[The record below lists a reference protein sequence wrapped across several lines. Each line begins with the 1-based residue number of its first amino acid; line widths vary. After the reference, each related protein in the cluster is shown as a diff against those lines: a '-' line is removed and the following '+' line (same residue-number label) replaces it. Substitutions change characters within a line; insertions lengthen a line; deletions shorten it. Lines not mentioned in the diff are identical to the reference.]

1 MTPPKVLIV
10 RMIPKPA
17 CKASNAPEAR
27 ETMTRPA
34 ELRFIQ
40 SFFLRKRNL
49 ATQSGP
55 DCRTTQDTPT
65 EAQGR
70 RQAQR
75 GRHSALPPRGGGA
88 RRQAPPSGRGGAGGG
103 AQALART
110 DGRTVSAAF
119 RAAVVGTGLVVRVA
133 RQANEMCQAGVGA
146 PPPLTRGRRAVVRVR
161 KVNRVVLEADRARRE
176 LWGGR
181 TGKARELQARKNERL
196 RCVKEYR
203 VLVLGC
209 KARGRQR
216 DGAFNHSTGRGW
228 VKGKA
233 GQYADALQ
241 TLLGGGCHHRGV
253 RRHLTRSTNHYR
265 AFIRRLADRSK
276 GANATDRT
284 RYGRLRGSTR
294 SFMRHHIQH
303 VVKAAVVG
311 DSEAILRQITFLK
324 QRVFGTAQAAAG
336 GSARD
341 ATA

>member
-1 MTPPKVLIV
+1 M
-10 RMIPKPA
+10 
-17 CKASNAPEAR
+17 
-27 ETMTRPA
+27 
-34 ELRFIQ
+34 
-40 SFFLRKRNL
+40 
-49 ATQSGP
+49 
-55 DCRTTQDTPT
+55 
-65 EAQGR
+65 
-70 RQAQR
+70 
-75 GRHSALPPRGGGA
+75 
-88 RRQAPPSGRGGAGGG
+88 
-103 AQALART
+103 
-110 DGRTVSAAF
+110 
-119 RAAVVGTGLVVRVA
+119 
-133 RQANEMCQAGVGA
+133 
-146 PPPLTRGRRAVVRVR
+146 VRVR

-233 GQYADALQ
+233 GQYADALRKRSSVVAAIIEAF
-241 TLLGGGCHHRGV
+241 GGI
-253 RRHLTRSTNHYR
+253 SPHYR

>member
-1 MTPPKVLIV
+1 
-10 RMIPKPA
+10 
-17 CKASNAPEAR
+17 
-27 ETMTRPA
+27 
-34 ELRFIQ
+34 
-40 SFFLRKRNL
+40 
-49 ATQSGP
+49 
-55 DCRTTQDTPT
+55 
-65 EAQGR
+65 
-70 RQAQR
+70 
-75 GRHSALPPRGGGA
+75 
-88 RRQAPPSGRGGAGGG
+88 
-103 AQALART
+103 
-110 DGRTVSAAF
+110 
-119 RAAVVGTGLVVRVA
+119 
-133 RQANEMCQAGVGA
+133 
-146 PPPLTRGRRAVVRVR
+146 VVRVR

>member
-1 MTPPKVLIV
+1 M
-10 RMIPKPA
+10 
-17 CKASNAPEAR
+17 
-27 ETMTRPA
+27 
-34 ELRFIQ
+34 Q
-40 SFFLRKRNL
+40 RKTYNTIIIANNL
-49 ATQSGP
+49 AV
-55 DCRTTQDTPT
+55 
-65 EAQGR
+65 AF
-70 RQAQR
+70 
-75 GRHSALPPRGGGA
+75 
-88 RRQAPPSGRGGAGGG
+88 
-103 AQALART
+103 
-110 DGRTVSAAF
+110 TVSG
-119 RAAVVGTGLVVRVA
+119 AVLVHPSV
-133 RQANEMCQAGVGA
+133 
-146 PPPLTRGRRAVVRVR
+146 
-161 KVNRVVLEADRARRE
+161 
-176 LWGGR
+176 
-181 TGKARELQARKNERL
+181 
-196 RCVKEYR
+196 
-203 VLVLGC
+203 VLGC

-341 ATA
+341 GLGPASPRPCARVGPWVRRFCRV

>member
-1 MTPPKVLIV
+1 MSHQKRRAHTGD
-10 RMIPKPA
+10 
-17 CKASNAPEAR
+17 
-27 ETMTRPA
+27 
-34 ELRFIQ
+34 IQ
-40 SFFLRKRNL
+40 
-49 ATQSGP
+49 
-55 DCRTTQDTPT
+55 
-65 EAQGR
+65 AQGSGDILVEIKVPSPL
-70 RQAQR
+70 RQSDRKA
-75 GRHSALPPRGGGA
+75 
-88 RRQAPPSGRGGAGGG
+88 GRGSSEHGGCP
-103 AQALART
+103 A
-110 DGRTVSAAF
+110 S
-119 RAAVVGTGLVVRVA
+119 VGHLLGLG
-133 RQANEMCQAGVGA
+133 NTE
-146 PPPLTRGRRAVVRVR
+146 
-161 KVNRVVLEADRARRE
+161 E
-176 LWGGR
+176 
-181 TGKARELQARKNERL
+181 
-196 RCVKEYR
+196 EYR

-233 GQYADALQ
+233 GQYADALRKRSSVVAAIIEAF
-241 TLLGGGCHHRGV
+241 GGI
-253 RRHLTRSTNHYR
+253 SPHYR